1 MSCGLT
7 NLSSCL
13 PEAFFDFITAILNS
27 TLEPLMYIVKTFLIE
42 PVNVNIFQSF
52 WIIII
57 YIISLFYG
65 LFLLFAGF
73 NFLISGYDSAK
84 RENAKQ
90 WLSNIILMIIFIQSS
105 FFVYNLVIELGSLM
119 TVGVLDL
126 IPNNFFYVTGN
137 SFSSIGLQLSLL
149 TPYIS
154 TLIFTIFLLALRY
167 LFVSV
172 GVVFFPFA
180 IFFYFIPSLQAYGKM
195 ILNVLA
201 VIIFVTFF
209 DAVILFGASAL
220 MQISIFQQYNLI
232 IATTAFLAID
242 LLMLCL
248 IIFAIIKA
256 AFSVI
261 NSDVGRNIMK
271 AGKYLV

>member
-73 NFLISGYDSAK
+73 NFLISGYDSTK
-84 RENAKQ
+84 RENAKR

-119 TVGVLDL
+119 TVGVLEL

-149 TPYIS
+149 LPYIS
-154 TLIFTIFLLALRY
+154 ALIVTIFLLALRY

-180 IFFYFIPSLQAYGKM
+180 IFFYFIPPLQAYGKM

-261 NSDVGRNIMK
+261 NSDVGRNIVK